1 MREKGLRVYY
11 LIHSTYTYIPT
22 NNTALDKEKAAR
34 KRVSDGYA
42 RDNLLVYIL
51 LSYIVVCS
59 CCCWPESHKNVRVSG
74 TDGYF

>member
-42 RDNLLVYIL
+42 RDNLLCIYPTIL
-51 LSYIVVCS
+51 Y
-59 CCCWPESHKNVRVSG
+59 CCLLLLLLAG
-74 TDGYF
+74 IT

>member
-42 RDNLLVYIL
+42 RDNLLCIYPTIL
-51 LSYIVVCS
+51 Y
-59 CCCWPESHKNVRVSG
+59 CCLLLLLLLLLAG
-74 TDGYF
+74 IT

>member
-11 LIHSTYTYIPT
+11 LIHSTISISTYTYIPT

-42 RDNLLVYIL
+42 RDNLLCIYPTIL
-51 LSYIVVCS
+51 Y
-59 CCCWPESHKNVRVSG
+59 CCLLLLLLLLAG
-74 TDGYF
+74 IT